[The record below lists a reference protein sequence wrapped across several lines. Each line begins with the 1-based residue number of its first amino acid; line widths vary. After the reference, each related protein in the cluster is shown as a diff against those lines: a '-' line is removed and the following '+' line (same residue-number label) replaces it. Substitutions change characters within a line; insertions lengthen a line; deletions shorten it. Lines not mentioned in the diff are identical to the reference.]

1 MEQSKKRL
9 KKQMEDC
16 KMVYIIYLSK
26 KKTIENFKQ
35 KAILNSKRLLKNRE
49 HKTGL
54 EFRKT
59 VRMTRNS

>member
-1 MEQSKKRL
+1 
-9 KKQMEDC
+9 MEDC

-35 KAILNSKRLLKNRE
+35 KAILNSKRLLKNRG